1 MGTKRYIK
9 RVILLI
15 ILLLA
20 SLSLHIF
27 YGIDLKNNP
36 MDILILT
43 QIRIPRALLGLIVG
57 GGLALCGAALQ
68 GVFRNSLVEPY
79 TLGISGGSALG
90 IAIAIILP
98 FSKIFGSFFII
109 INGFFGSL
117 IAFFVLYY
125 IAIKNRKLD
134 INNLL
139 LIGVMISFIS
149 SSILMLILAISKVE
163 NLHGIIFW
171 MMGSLSNSENGL
183 NYPLAIIFILGFIIL
198 YIYSNQLNAIQ
209 LGFEKSHTLGVDV
222 EKIIKTTIII
232 SSLITASIVS
242 VTGMIGFVGLIVPNL
257 MKKIFYNDFR
267 ILFITSFISGGVFL
281 ILSDFIASKII
292 YPNELP
298 VGVVTG
304 ILGGIF
310 FIYTFKK
317 ERKI

>member
-1 MGTKRYIK
+1 
-9 RVILLI
+9 
-15 ILLLA
+15 
-20 SLSLHIF
+20 
-27 YGIDLKNNP
+27 
-36 MDILILT
+36 
-43 QIRIPRALLGLIVG
+43 
-57 GGLALCGAALQ
+57 
-68 GVFRNSLVEPY
+68 
-79 TLGISGGSALG
+79 
-90 IAIAIILP
+90 
-98 FSKIFGSFFII
+98 
-109 INGFFGSL
+109 
-117 IAFFVLYY
+117 
-125 IAIKNRKLD
+125 
-134 INNLL
+134 
-139 LIGVMISFIS
+139 MISFIS

-242 VTGMIGFVGLIVPNL
+242 ITGMIGFVGLIVPNL

-317 ERKI
+317 EQKI